1 MNPTR
6 TLIRIAGIAAA
17 AVALSACVTVF
28 PKTKPALLYRFDGAV
43 AQAGPAAEVR
53 RGVARANG
61 GFNGAAAG
69 DRILTIT
76 GSEVAYIAES
86 RWAEPASVLF
96 DEAVSRAFS
105 ANQGAARLV
114 ARGEPARADYSL
126 RLDVQRF
133 EAVYDHGGRAAPKAA
148 VDVHVVIVRAQD
160 RAVVR
165 DETVSAEVRA
175 GDNRVSAIVA
185 AFDKAVG
192 DVLTRIIGLT
202 NDAAAAG

>member
-6 TLIRIAGIAAA
+6 SLFRIAGIAAV

-43 AQAGPAAEVR
+43 AQSGPAAEVR

-61 GFNGAAAG
+61 AFVGAAAG
-69 DRILTIT
+69 DRILTVT

-86 RWAEPASVLF
+86 RWADPASVLF
-96 DEAVSRAFS
+96 DEAVARAFS

-114 ARGEPARADYSL
+114 ARGEPAKADYSL

-133 EAVYDHGGRAAPKAA
+133 EAVYDHGGKAAPKVA

-160 RAVVR
+160 RSVVR
-165 DETVSAEVRA
+165 DETLSAEVRA
-175 GDNRVSAIVA
+175 SDNRVSAIVA
-185 AFDKAVG
+185 AFDKAVS
-192 DVLTRIIGLT
+192 DVLTRTVSLT
-202 NDAAAAG
+202 NDAAAS